1 MCQYPWP
8 PFAQLLSASYADR
21 GATIRGRR
29 HGTVVYP
36 PVHLDRLLL
45 SVATPGIQ
53 PSHRE
58 AGLVRGWALH
68 GISPCPLHD
77 ALHSG

>member
-1 MCQYPWP
+1 M
-8 PFAQLLSASYADR
+8 
-21 GATIRGRR
+21 
-29 HGTVVYP
+29 VYP

-68 GISPCPLHD
+68 DISPCPLHD
-77 ALHSG
+77 GFAFWLAVLGSGRCSFSSGLRFSPKLWLNT